1 MQRGLKS
8 KLCLCVGLSIQW
20 RHQQVVDGDD
30 GLEDVG
36 GRMTRVLLASTGEC
50 IGTAARFQQDGVTVS
65 RPHVFVDG
73 GNFLDATGWGE
84 KVGFVASSP
93 HDDIMFLQDE
103 AQLNNSWLMVRLSVL
118 RNTICEQ
125 IHIVAF

>member
-8 KLCLCVGLSIQW
+8 NLCLCVGLSVQW

-36 GRMTRVLLASTGEC
+36 GRMIRVLLASTSEC
-50 IGTAARFQQDGVTVS
+50 IGTAARIQQDGVTVS
-65 RPHVFVDG
+65 RRHVFVDG

-84 KVGFVASSP
+84 KLGFVASSP
-93 HDDIMFLQDE
+93 HDDIVFLQGE
-103 AQLNNSWLMVRLSVL
+103 TQY
-118 RNTICEQ
+118 
-125 IHIVAF
+125 